1 MRPEGLGAFVGRT
14 VLWLPPCLAAWY
26 WSAPFHGQLAGS
38 IAKAAIN
45 AFRPGLVTA
54 LEREGGQLD
63 FVTSLAAQAA
73 PGQAAVLVPEVNP
86 LIYTYGLAF
95 LVALM
100 LASRAK
106 LWKVALAAVAL
117 LPFQAWGI
125 AFDFLAQV
133 GVRLGPE
140 VAAQAHIAGAQREVI
155 ALGFQL
161 GSLIFPTLVPVAY
174 WAFFDRPFLE
184 RMLRP
189 RATGSFAG

>member
-1 MRPEGLGAFVGRT
+1 MRAEGLGGFIGRT

-26 WSAPFHGQLAGS
+26 WTAPFHGQLAGS
-38 IAKAAIN
+38 IAKAAIDV
-45 AFRPGLVTA
+45 FRPGLVTA
-54 LEREGGQLD
+54 LERDGSQLD
-63 FVTSLAAQAA
+63 FVTRLAAEAA
-73 PGQAAVLVPEVNP
+73 AGQNAVLVPDVNP

-106 LWKVALAAVAL
+106 LWKIALAAVAL

-133 GVRLGPE
+133 GVRLGPQ
-140 VAAQAHIAGAQREVI
+140 VATQAGIGGAEREVI

-161 GSLIFPTLVPVAY
+161 GSLIFPTLVPVAF
-174 WAFFDRPFLE
+174 WGLFDRPFVEGL
-184 RMLRP
+184 LRR
-189 RATGSFAG
+189 RAGGSPA